1 MAIPT
6 CPICTSRKWR
16 KAPGTGELIC
26 SEGHVLQGY
35 RNETNE
41 VTDMGAHTVHRR
53 QLRVGR
59 RRREAVDKGNPD
71 IYYGPRARYLYY
83 QCRQLILRYQIES
96 LVSSW
101 ELPKEAKNICR
112 TIWLLALDVLPQ
124 PPPPQPWLHAQNEDG
139 SEREGLTQEKGNFG
153 EEPIDTAENTDEPE
167 GSSDD
172 EVDIEAQM
180 NREIEN
186 LLREASE
193 TDSNPDIKKLDASE
207 GQRTYNKKT
216 RYTLYDSVAAN
227 VSILVLTCWWLRV
240 PVVYSDFANLINS
253 YQLPYLSVIPLLPEN
268 MQKHL
273 SIALR
278 QELTPPHAPTVAAL
292 HVITRRIARR
302 LHLVHG
308 VDIPE
313 VNAAPILWRA
323 VRAFRGPPILYTM
336 AKLLMER
343 LKVPLTI
350 HPALAPAPAPGLKK
364 YAGDW
369 APIEVTIASVIII
382 CLKLVYGFQ
391 DAINVVPEGDDP
403 AACFP
408 PFVDYIAALR
418 QEKEEQHRS
427 FDRLLSLDSER
438 TADTLTEKELDRYLD
453 VAERALQVSHLGRLK
468 SMPFKDLMSIY
479 EQVHTETS
487 VPTHP
492 AYVQDN
498 SIAPESLRRLDSRHG
513 CDETE
518 VLPGEILNIWSPEDP
533 LGALPSNYALLV
545 HTASTWSGVHS
556 SNINHLVATLERRLE
571 RGNIEGTG
579 SLTTGNSESDEEA
592 SDVDAN
598 QPEMSDEEL
607 ESSGTNKDGLHRSYQ
622 LGSQKWRSRVHQR
635 LTGTNRTNTPETD
648 SVGSPRISRP
658 SSEDSVRPTRTPT

>member
-41 VTDMGAHTVHRR
+41 VTDIGSRTLHRR

-59 RRREAVDKGNPD
+59 RLRAVVDKGNPD

-96 LVSSW
+96 LVASW
-101 ELPKEAKNICR
+101 DLPNEAKNICR

-124 PPPPQPWLHAQNEDG
+124 PPPPQPWLHAQTEDASDRGG
-139 SEREGLTQEKGNFG
+139 SAQERG
-153 EEPIDTAENTDEPE
+153 EIDEEHASTAENTEEPE

-172 EVDIEAQM
+172 EADIEAEM
-180 NREIEN
+180 NLEIEN

-193 TDSNPDIKKLDASE
+193 TDSNPDIKKLDESE
-207 GQRTYNKKT
+207 GQRAYNKKT

-240 PVVYSDFANLINS
+240 PVVYSDFISLINT
-253 YQLPYLSVIPLLPEN
+253 YQLQYLSVIPLLPDN

-273 SIALR
+273 STALR
-278 QELTPPHAPTVAAL
+278 QELTPSHAPTVATL

-313 VNAAPILWRA
+313 LNAAPILWRA
-323 VRAFRGPPILYTM
+323 VRAFQGPPMLYTM
-336 AKLLMER
+336 AKVLMER

-369 APIEVTIASVIII
+369 APIEVTMSAAIVI
-382 CLKLVYGFQ
+382 CLKLVYGFR
-391 DAINVVPEGDDP
+391 DANVVSEGDDP

-408 PFVDYIAALR
+408 SFADYISSLR
-418 QEKEEQHRS
+418 QGKEEQRRS
-427 FDRLLSLDSER
+427 FERLVSLDSDR
-438 TADTLTEKELDRYLD
+438 TADTLNEKEIDRYLE
-453 VAERALQVSHLGRLK
+453 VAERALRESHLGSLK
-468 SMPFKDLMSIY
+468 SIPFKGLMSIY
-479 EQVHTETS
+479 EQVHAEGQDSTIP
-487 VPTHP
+487 V
-492 AYVQDN
+492 YVQDN
-498 SIAPESLRRLDSRHG
+498 FTAPEGLRRPDTRTYS
-513 CDETE
+513 DEATI
-518 VLPGEILNIWSPEDP
+518 LPGAILTIWSPEDP
-533 LGALPSNYALLV
+533 LGTHPPDYALLV
-545 HTASTWSGVHS
+545 HTASVWSGVHS
-556 SNINHLVATLERRLE
+556 SNVNHLVATLERRLE
-571 RGNIEGTG
+571 RTKGQDIENTRG
-579 SLTTGNSESDEEA
+579 SIARDSESDEEHI
-592 SDVDAN
+592 DTN
-598 QPEMSDEEL
+598 QPDVSDEEL
-607 ESSGTNKDGLHRSYQ
+607 ESNGTSKDDLHRTYQ
-622 LGSQKWRSRVHQR
+622 MGSQKWRSRVHQR
-635 LTGTNRTNTPETD
+635 LTGTNRTNTPET
-648 SVGSPRISRP
+648 GGP
-658 SSEDSVRPTRTPT
+658 SSSQMSRSTSEG